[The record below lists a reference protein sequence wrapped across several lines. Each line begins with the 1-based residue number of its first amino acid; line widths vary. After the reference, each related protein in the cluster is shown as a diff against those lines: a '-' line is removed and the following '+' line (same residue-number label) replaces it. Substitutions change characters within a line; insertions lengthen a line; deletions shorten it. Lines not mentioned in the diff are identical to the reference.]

1 MFEISAADYQLLE
14 FIEVFG
20 QRFVGLIDNQGVY
33 STYRVPRP
41 EAPYPQDYIIDQDGI
56 VRYWSDEFDAQ
67 KIISRIDHLLN
78 TEVNEHDP
86 ESHEALSL
94 EIIPNPFSKLTH
106 ISFEVGSRQKT
117 VVSTKIYDITGRVV
131 RSFHSMP
138 NAQRPVQISWDG
150 TDYTGNRMPS
160 GIYFVRF
167 ELGEYSV
174 TESIVLSR

>member
-138 NAQRPVQISWDG
+138 NSPGSWQMTWNGSDNTG
-150 TDYTGNRMPS
+150 RALAAGVYFMKFRADDYTQVEKVILLR
-160 GIYFVRF
+160 
-167 ELGEYSV
+167 
-174 TESIVLSR
+174 